1 MSAVYPLS
9 GSSPGSTE
17 TVKRGLSPVFL
28 LPNHFLSLFPSS
40 SQHLRLPFAF
50 ALFPHTIIYLFIP
63 FSVLFSIQHSDF
75 SPICEEKV
83 PRWHRRRGHAKWNR
97 THKQHIREQKQKPF
111 FCGDTTS
118 LTVSNSPLIII
129 SSDACVC

>member
-28 LPNHFLSLFPSS
+28 LPNHFLSLLSSS

-75 SPICEEKV
+75 SPICEEKDPDGTEGEV
-83 PRWHRRRGHAKWNR
+83 TQNGIAHTNS
-97 THKQHIREQKQKPF
+97 TFESEQKPF

-118 LTVSNSPLIII
+118 LTISNSPLIII

>member
-28 LPNHFLSLFPSS
+28 LPNHFLSLFSSS

-75 SPICEEKV
+75 SPICEEKDPDGTEGEV
-83 PRWHRRRGHAKWNR
+83 TQNGNR
-97 THKQHIREQKQKPF
+97 THKQPIREQTEALF
-111 FCGDTTS
+111 LWRHHIFDH
-118 LTVSNSPLIII
+118 L
-129 SSDACVC
+129 